1 MIEEG
6 LATLAEALAAL
17 PSGRDFFYKAELYR
31 LQGELLWQRSGSDE
45 RAVEDCF
52 QQALDI
58 ARHQQAK
65 SLELRAAM
73 SLSRLWQQQ
82 GRRGEARQ
90 LLQAIYHQFTEGFST
105 PDLRAAKEII
115 DTLV

>member
-1 MIEEG
+1 
-6 LATLAEALAAL
+6 
-17 PSGRDFFYKAELYR
+17 
-31 LQGELLWQRSGSDE
+31 
-45 RAVEDCF
+45 
-52 QQALDI
+52 
-58 ARHQQAK
+58 
-65 SLELRAAM
+65 M
-73 SLSRLWQQQ
+73 SLSLLWRQQ